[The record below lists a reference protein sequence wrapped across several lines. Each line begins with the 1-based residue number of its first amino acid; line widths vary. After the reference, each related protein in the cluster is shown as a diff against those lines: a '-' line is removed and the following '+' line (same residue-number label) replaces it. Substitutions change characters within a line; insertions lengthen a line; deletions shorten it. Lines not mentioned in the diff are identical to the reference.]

1 MLSSAQIDTVSGIVS
16 NYKHYV
22 VYYYADYHNYQPG
35 ETRDSRIE
43 IYVGSDISADGSNFT
58 FGDDVECYY
67 LTDSKYLSRQDCAS
81 QFTVNNSEIV
91 YTDCISFYPDLC
103 YFESKINNIDAGN
116 CILLFV
122 LLPLCI
128 CLLVRI
134 ILGGLK

>member
-67 LTDSKYLSRQDCAS
+67 LTDSKYLSRQDCSS

-91 YTDCISFYPDLC
+91 YTDCISCYPDLC
-103 YFESKINNIDAGN
+103 YFESKINNLN
-116 CILLFV
+116 FENLFIMLV
-122 LLPLCI
+122 LLPLTI
-128 CLLVRI
+128 SIFVRI
-134 ILGGLK
+134 FLGGSK